1 MPEHNDSDPSTIDS
15 ISELDKILVSDSG
28 LK

>member
-15 ISELDKILVSDSG
+15 ISESDKILVSDSG